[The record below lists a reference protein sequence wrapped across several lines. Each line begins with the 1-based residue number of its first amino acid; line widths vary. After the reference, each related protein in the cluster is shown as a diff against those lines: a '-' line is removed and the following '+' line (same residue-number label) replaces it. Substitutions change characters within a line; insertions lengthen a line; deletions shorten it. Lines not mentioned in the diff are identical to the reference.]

1 MYLQDADER
10 ARLERALLPHLGAAY
25 NLARWL
31 TGNDHDA
38 EDAVQET
45 YLRAMKF
52 FGGFHGTDGRA
63 WLLTIVRNTCYTL
76 LQRKAVHGTPAVF
89 DEAVHGVTPS
99 ASGPPQMLER
109 QENMQSARQAVE
121 ALPVELRE
129 VVVLRELE
137 GLSYKEIAV
146 AAAIPIGTVMSRLA
160 RGRERLQQI
169 LGEAGTAT

>member
-1 MYLQDADER
+1 LQDADER
-10 ARLERALLPHLGAAY
+10 VRFERALLPHLGAAY

-52 FGGFHGTDGRA
+52 FGGFHGTDGRG

-76 LQRKAVHGTPAVF
+76 LQRKTAHGTPAVY
-89 DEAVHGVTPS
+89 DEAVHGVT
-99 ASGPPQMLER
+99 AGDSGPSQMLER
-109 QENMQSARQAVE
+109 QETRQSTRQAVE

-129 VVVLRELE
+129 VVVLRELQ
-137 GLSYKEIAV
+137 GLSYKEIATV
-146 AAAIPIGTVMSRLA
+146 ADIPIGTVMSRLA
-160 RGRERLQQI
+160 RARERLQQT
-169 LGEAGTAT
+169 LSEASKKEP